1 MGLNDI
7 IGFTLRTES
16 VVSMVVVNVNE
27 GGREDKKFEIEA
39 VQLSTTVSL
48 SLIYTVSSLEYSHS
62 LILPPIHLL
71 VLGLGLGLGLGE
83 AHYGLN
89 FTWATLIE
97 NFFSQPPIL
106 RAPYFFDFE
115 IQSDWFIIYGSF

>member
-48 SLIYTVSSLEYSHS
+48 SLIYTISFFIGVLSLSHTPANSSLG
-62 LILPPIHLL
+62 PGP
-71 VLGLGLGLGLGE
+71 GLGFGPGRGSLWAKFHLG
-83 AHYGLN
+83 H
-89 FTWATLIE
+89 I
-97 NFFSQPPIL
+97 
-106 RAPYFFDFE
+106 D
-115 IQSDWFIIYGSF
+115 